1 MEETSA
7 KKVTQL
13 KDQTKFIAVSN
24 PIQVKLK
31 KFIQIIEPIYLTL
44 NKSVRLRRNYR
55 QEKVSDLVI
64 LATMLMRIQLRD
76 PSETHFHQMMLVWGI
91 SLPERSRYNRRCRN
105 LLLIMR
111 FIRWQLVRKYSQS
124 STYEILD
131 SAPMTLASA
140 RRSQAASVLHSQ
152 ANKGFNATKETFF
165 YGFKFHIVLND
176 QGYVMNWELTPASTD
191 DRKVVEEL
199 LLTTPCTHILADG
212 GYLSN
217 RLKERLLTVYG
228 IRLWTPVRKNMK
240 QPKEDVSLLK
250 NLRRHIETVFNNL
263 NTVGHFEHLGIRT
276 LKGLGIRI
284 ESMLL
289 WQTIKVHEQLENGK
303 SGFKIV

>member
-1 MEETSA
+1 M
-7 KKVTQL
+7 
-13 KDQTKFIAVSN
+13 
-24 PIQVKLK
+24 
-31 KFIQIIEPIYLTL
+31 
-44 NKSVRLRRNYR
+44 
-55 QEKVSDLVI
+55 
-64 LATMLMRIQLRD
+64 
-76 PSETHFHQMMLVWGI
+76 
-91 SLPERSRYNRRCRN
+91 
-105 LLLIMR
+105 
-111 FIRWQLVRKYSQS
+111 
-124 STYEILD
+124 
-131 SAPMTLASA
+131 
-140 RRSQAASVLHSQ
+140 
-152 ANKGFNATKETFF
+152 
-165 YGFKFHIVLND
+165 
-176 QGYVMNWELTPASTD
+176 
-191 DRKVVEEL
+191 

-289 WQTIKVHEQLENGK
+289 WQTIKVHEQLENDK